1 MTSLK
6 LQLSKATLWKKNCTE
21 TEPSFKL
28 RIRAGA
34 DSVVWGL
41 SLPAVWTVSQL
52 WLAWVG
58 KTIHWHPRKGQWW
71 NESICI
77 SQSLRVGFG
86 SAVTTMGKGMTKL
99 ECGIIS
105 KTLTW
110 NTVHSEKHAKRESTQ
125 SLRYYSLYLFEA
137 RSRMMLILEA

>member
-6 LQLSKATLWKKNCTE
+6 LQLSKAMKKNCTE

-41 SLPAVWTVSQL
+41 SLPAEWAVDQL
-52 WLAWVG
+52 WRAWVG
-58 KTIHWHPRKGQWW
+58 KSIHQHCRKGQWW
-71 NESICI
+71 NELIRI

-86 SAVTTMGKGMTKL
+86 STVTTMGKGMTEL

-110 NTVHSEKHAKRESTQ
+110 SAVQQWKSKKRIHTVFKI
-125 SLRYYSLYLFEA
+125 
-137 RSRMMLILEA
+137 LILVFMWS

>member
-6 LQLSKATLWKKNCTE
+6 LQLSKATLIKNSTE

-41 SLPAVWTVSQL
+41 SLPAEWTVSQL

-71 NESICI
+71 NDLIRI
-77 SQSLRVGFG
+77 SQSLSWIWLCCYNHGQRNDKACIGITYVKRCPQWKTCKKSIRTVFKILLM
-86 SAVTTMGKGMTKL
+86 AFMGG
-99 ECGIIS
+99 
-105 KTLTW
+105 
-110 NTVHSEKHAKRESTQ
+110 
-125 SLRYYSLYLFEA
+125 
-137 RSRMMLILEA
+137 